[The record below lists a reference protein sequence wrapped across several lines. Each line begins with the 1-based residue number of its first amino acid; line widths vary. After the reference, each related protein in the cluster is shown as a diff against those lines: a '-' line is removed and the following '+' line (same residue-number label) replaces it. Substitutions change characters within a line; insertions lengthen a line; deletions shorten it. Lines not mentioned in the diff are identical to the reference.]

1 MVFALLSVVGFL
13 VCEMFSGVG
22 LMLRVGHPFD
32 LVKVR
37 MQTAESGVYKGA
49 FDVVRRTVA
58 KEGVFRVC
66 SGLQLI
72 AVWIRTDLV
81 IGSLR
86 WCLCAI
92 DWSYAHV

>member
-1 MVFALLSVVGFL
+1 
-13 VCEMFSGVG
+13 
-22 LMLRVGHPFD
+22 MLRVGHPFD

-66 SGLQLI
+66 SGLQLM
-72 AVWIRTDLV
+72 AVWMGTDLV
-81 IGSLR
+81 IGSVR
-86 WCLCAI
+86 WCLCTTA
-92 DWSYAHV
+92 WSYAHV